1 MVKLKWLTVSS
12 LELQNFYLFGVR
24 RYFKGFVVLMFLKHC
39 AIVVQYCDTKHD
51 SQRVLGHCVFVEHN
65 QLQTKQW
72 KEVNLNLVFLVQVVL
87 NYFLLMIRFV
97 FVIHENITYVIFYS
111 PFTLVSFPQK
121 LPPQPLHN
129 PACTL
134 SDPYQ

>member
-1 MVKLKWLTVSS
+1 MVKLKWFTVLS
-12 LELQNFYLFGVR
+12 LELQSFYLFGVR

-39 AIVVQYCDTKHD
+39 AIVVQYCDTKQD

-65 QLQTKQW
+65 QLQW

-87 NYFLLMIRFV
+87 NYFLLMIRFA

-111 PFTLVSFPQK
+111 PFTLVSFLQK
-121 LPPQPLHN
+121 LPTQPLHN

>member
-72 KEVNLNLVFLVQVVL
+72 KEVNLNLVFRVQVVL
-87 NYFLLMIRFV
+87 NYFLLLIRFI

-121 LPPQPLHN
+121 LPTQTLHN

>member
-1 MVKLKWLTVSS
+1 MVKLKWFTVLS
-12 LELQNFYLFGVR
+12 LELQSFYLFGVR
-24 RYFKGFVVLMFLKHC
+24 RYFKEFVVLMFLKHC

-65 QLQTKQW
+65 QLQW

-87 NYFLLMIRFV
+87 NYFLLMIRFA

-111 PFTLVSFPQK
+111 PFTLVSFLQK
-121 LPPQPLHN
+121 LPTQPLHN

>member
-1 MVKLKWLTVSS
+1 MVKLKWFTVLS
-12 LELQNFYLFGVR
+12 LELQSFYLFGVR

-65 QLQTKQW
+65 QLQW

-87 NYFLLMIRFV
+87 NYFLLMIRFA

-111 PFTLVSFPQK
+111 PFTLVSFLQK
-121 LPPQPLHN
+121 LPTQPLHN

>member
-1 MVKLKWLTVSS
+1 MVKLKSLTVLS

-24 RYFKGFVVLMFLKHC
+24 RSFNGFVVLMFLKHC

-65 QLQTKQW
+65 QLQW

-87 NYFLLMIRFV
+87 NYFLLMIRFA

-111 PFTLVSFPQK
+111 PFTLVSFLQK
-121 LPPQPLHN
+121 LPTQPLHN